1 MVKHQWKILFQ
12 KSAYKE
18 YKKLPKKVREKVDD
32 SLEILSIS
40 PFNDIL
46 NFKKIRGKDNHYRV
60 RVGDYRI
67 VYTPKESLLVIR
79 IIRVG
84 HRKDVYKFF

>member
-1 MVKHQWKILFQ
+1 MPRKRWNILF
-12 KSAYKE
+12 KRSAFKE
-18 YKKLPKKVREKVDD
+18 YRKLPKPVREKIDE
-32 SLEILSIS
+32 SFEILSIS
-40 PFNDIL
+40 PFNEL
-46 NFKKIRGKDNHYRV
+46 LHFRKIRGQNNHYRI

-67 VYTPKESLLVIR
+67 VYTATDSSLTIL

>member
-1 MVKHQWKILFQ
+1 MPKSSWEIVFQ

-18 YKKLPKKVREKVDD
+18 YKKLPKKIRERIDE

-46 NFKKIRGKDNHYRV
+46 NFRKIRGKNHHYRIKI
-60 RVGDYRI
+60 GDYRVI
-67 VYTPKESLLVIR
+67 YTPRESVLVVR
-79 IIRVG
+79 VIRVG